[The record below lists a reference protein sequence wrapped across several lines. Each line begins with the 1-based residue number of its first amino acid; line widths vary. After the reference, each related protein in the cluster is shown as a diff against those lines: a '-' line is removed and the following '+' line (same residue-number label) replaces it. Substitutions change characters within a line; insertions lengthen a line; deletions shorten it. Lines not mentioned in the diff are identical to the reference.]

1 MSAPGD
7 PSVCSSVLISVLLWV
22 ELTTEAA
29 RRWSWA
35 DVGGEQDW
43 LWTGVREDGRPCNR
57 GRSSRPWALLK
68 RDSDRLENGVR
79 RPRRPVH
86 GNCNTNDTVPS
97 QEMFQDK
104 KVSSFT
110 VRDFPSA
117 SPELSGCSGTVSSE
131 VRRFRK
137 TSGGAAGATLMSTC
151 PAPRKVTKI
160 KLKSTKCLYLFIYF
174 KQLNNAFLQ

>member
-104 KVSSFT
+104 KSVLLYRTGFSLCVSWALWLLWNRFLRGAK
-110 VRDFPSA
+110 VQEDLR
-117 SPELSGCSGTVSSE
+117 GSSRSN
-131 VRRFRK
+131 VNVH
-137 TSGGAAGATLMSTC
+137 MS
-151 PAPRKVTKI
+151 
-160 KLKSTKCLYLFIYF
+160 ST
-174 KQLNNAFLQ
+174 